1 MPRVTYQGPHD
12 AVDLRGYGSVKR
24 GQTVTVSAAVAKS
37 LDAQADWKTVADQKP
52 RKTAAKKAA
61 ATKKTPNQ
69 PDAGTGE
76 NSEE

>member
-24 GQTVTVSAAVAKS
+24 GQTVTVAAAVARS
-37 LDAQADWKTVADQKP
+37 LAAQADWKTVADPKP
-52 RKTAAKKAA
+52 RKTAAKKT
-61 ATKKTPNQ
+61 ATKKTPNS